1 MAEANNLRS
10 RISQIHNYIKDEEES
25 NPSDSQDLLRDC
37 AIHVQNT
44 VQQIVSEFSDIDSLP
59 NHDFDAYVEYLK
71 KELNEVEVESANVA
85 TEIEHLARTRKDDS
99 INLEAKLEEL
109 ECSLQYITSEER
121 MTVEA
126 NEGIVSPM
134 LEDTV
139 MNLDENLEQ
148 LKLENKVDEMK
159 AILKT
164 MECLQ
169 CKVKWFDTIDQVDDA
184 LTGLKVLA
192 FDENCIRLSLHTY
205 MPTAEG
211 IACLQR
217 VEDTNDASVLNHELL
232 IEVFE
237 GTMKLKDIQVF
248 PNDIYVDDIVDTA
261 KSFSKSSLQWLIQEL
276 QHRIILST
284 LRRLVVNDA
293 NKSRYSLEY
302 FDKDETIVAH
312 LVQGIDA
319 YIKLS
324 HGWPIFGSPLKL
336 ISIKGLDMLK
346 KSSASFH
353 CEVENLANSLNT
365 HTRENILGFVDAVE
379 NVLKK
384 QLQLDPRA
392 TDGSG

>member
-10 RISQIHNYIKDEEES
+10 RISQIHNFIKDEEES

-44 VQQIVSEFSDIDSLP
+44 VQQIVSEFSDIDSLQ

-85 TEIEHLARTRKDDS
+85 TEIEHLAKTRKDDS
-99 INLEAKLEEL
+99 IHLEAKLEEL
-109 ECSLQYITSEER
+109 ECSLQYIISEEQ

-126 NEGIVSPM
+126 NEGIVSRM

-148 LKLENKVDEMK
+148 LELENKVDEMK

-169 CKVKWFDTIDQVDDA
+169 CKVKWFDAIEQIGDA
-184 LTGLKVLA
+184 LTGLKVLE

-205 MPTAEG
+205 MPTAES
-211 IACLQR
+211 ISCLQR

-261 KSFSKSSLQWLIQEL
+261 KSVSKSPLQWLIEKL
-276 QHRIILST
+276 QDRIILSS
-284 LRRLVVNDA
+284 LRRLVINDA

-302 FDKDETIVAH
+302 LEKDETIVAH
-312 LVQGIDA
+312 LVKGIDA
-319 YIKLS
+319 YIKVS

-336 ISIKGLDMLK
+336 ISIKGLDILK
-346 KSSASFH
+346 KNSASFH
-353 CEVENLANSLNT
+353 CEVKNLANSLDT
-365 HTRENILGFVDAVE
+365 HTRQNILGFVDAVE
-379 NVLKK
+379 NVLKE

-392 TDGSG
+392 ADGSG